1 MSNKLAHTGQ
11 LSRAD
16 LLRAILSDDAKQVAC
31 IAEQLG
37 LHYVPD
43 SPPVTIGGNDAVKPP
58 ETEDSNIQQH
68 LVVEDGLRPTAG
80 FWLLASRESHAPS
93 DQQTEPVAVPVTV
106 EWEGRP
112 QQAPRYHLLTT
123 QRDFIPRLLPW
134 LQNVMAGFKPDI
146 GRLVARVSRG
156 EPLHDVPRL
165 PLKALGSVVQ
175 VIDDRHTHLIP
186 YWQDHS
192 ALRRWVRALHHGT
205 LEQAVLME
213 GQAVPRSLTA
223 SGWQVWRPPV
233 RNGVVVI
240 FSDLGALSLNPH
252 GQVASWLAIG
262 QMLERAGCLAVVF
275 LPCDP
280 GLCDARLKM
289 LFRLETFTDSHLNT
303 PLPSGAERQRQASL
317 LLDAVSPVI
326 RLEPG
331 LLRQMRLAM
340 AQHGQQWQ
348 MDTAVESLVWQHG
361 DIQERHSVAASWNR
375 DARKQRLQRFAQLS
389 PEERNTAL
397 DVIRQ
402 WRQPLV
408 KQIWFEE
415 LVGLDA
421 DSTDLYAQDF
431 QAASA
436 YFQQLS
442 EQVQSDVFLVSD
454 VETREWLQ
462 RVSWR
467 LPEAALENATVG
479 KALQRI
485 KFSVLPEEAE
495 AVDPRNLLPS
505 DAVEKQV
512 VLFQRGES
520 LYLERVLPDAKQPL
534 GVSPLAILRMQ
545 HDLVRVEAGQERL
558 GVLMLLGRGKGIDL
572 PQDVAQ
578 LTVVS
583 DRETLHVSQ
592 IAKPVW
598 ADSIGRDAQGLFIEH
613 HCLGNHYRSY
623 WQLPTTEG
631 AGHWQGF
638 PPGNIGTDNY
648 GLYADLT
655 LNNLTQRFRWIEP
668 GTFLMGS
675 PESEAERDDD
685 EVQHQ
690 VTLTQGFWLA
700 DSTVTQSLW
709 QAVMGKNPSSFTDN
723 ANNPVEQVSWNDSQE
738 FIKKLNG
745 LLPGLQAK
753 LPTEAQWEY
762 ACRAG
767 TTTPFSF
774 GNNITPEQVNYNGN
788 YSYSNGKKGLYREKT
803 VPVKS
808 LPANPWGLFEMH
820 GNVWEWCQD
829 VWQEKLPAS
838 PVIDP
843 EGVAGGDQ
851 EAGVER
857 VVRGGSWYDYGRGVR
872 SAIRYRGDPAGRGID
887 LGFRLA
893 LGLELQL
900 VSGAAEP
907 QNKQE
912 RTAGT
917 QTGAGGTPRQAG
929 SAPGAVD
936 KAGKFI
942 KGLFDKFRK
951 NP

>member
-16 LLRAILSDDAKQVAC
+16 LLRAMLSGDAEQVAC

-43 SPPVTIGGNDAVKPP
+43 SPPVIGEKDTVKPP
-58 ETEDSNIQQH
+58 ETGNSNIQQH
-68 LVVEDGLRPTAG
+68 WVVEDGLRPTAG
-80 FWLLASRESHAPS
+80 FWLLASREFHAPS
-93 DQQTEPVAVPVTV
+93 DQQTESVAVPVTV

-112 QQAPRYHLLTT
+112 QQAPCYHLLTT

-213 GQAVPRSLTA
+213 GQAAPRSLT
-223 SGWQVWRPPV
+223 SNGWQAWQPPV

-262 QMLERAGCLAVVF
+262 QMLERAGCQAVAF

-303 PLPSGAERQRQASL
+303 PLPSGAERQRQANL

-331 LLRQMRLAM
+331 LLRQMRLEM

-348 MDTAVESLVWQHG
+348 MDAAVESLVWQHG

-397 DVIRQ
+397 DVIKQ

-442 EQVQSDVFLVSD
+442 EQVQSDVFLASD

-495 AVDPRNLLPS
+495 GVDPRNLLPS
-505 DAVEKQV
+505 DAIEKQV

-558 GVLMLLGRGKGIDL
+558 GVLTLLGRGIDL
-572 PQDVAQ
+572 PKDVVQ

-583 DRETLHVSQ
+583 DRETLHVHQ
-592 IAKPVW
+592 IAKPAW
-598 ADSIGRDAQGLFIEH
+598 ADSIGRDAEGLFIEH

-623 WQLPTTEG
+623 WQPPTTDG

-638 PPGNIGTDNY
+638 PSGDIGTDDY
-648 GLYADLT
+648 GLYADLSIQDI
-655 LNNLTQRFRWIEP
+655 TQRFRWIEP

-675 PESEAERDDD
+675 PESEPERYDD

-700 DSTVTQSLW
+700 DTTVTQALW
-709 QAVMGKNPSSFTDN
+709 QTVMGNNPSNFQDN
-723 ANNPVEQVSWNDSQE
+723 HNNPVEKVSWNDIQD
-738 FIKKLNG
+738 FIQKLNT
-745 LLPGLQAK
+745 LIPGLQAK

-774 GNNITPEQVNYNGN
+774 GDNITPEQVNYDGN
-788 YSYSNGKKGLYREKT
+788 RPYANGKKGLYREKT
-803 VPVKS
+803 VLIKS
-808 LPANPWGLFEMH
+808 LPANPWGLYEMH

-838 PVIDP
+838 PVKDP
-843 EGVAGGDQ
+843 ESVAGDDQ
-851 EAGVER
+851 GAGVGR
-857 VVRGGSWYDYGRGVR
+857 VVRGGSWNDFGGHVR
-872 SAIRYRGDPAGRGID
+872 SAIRLRLDPAYRFDFI
-887 LGFRLA
+887 GFRLA
-893 LGLELQL
+893 LGLELRSGQGG
-900 VSGAAEP
+900 GAAE
-907 QNKQE
+907 QE
-912 RTAGT
+912 RADGSDAGRR
-917 QTGAGGTPRQAG
+917 GGTPRQTVAV
-929 SAPGAVD
+929 PGAS
-936 KAGKFI
+936 KS
-942 KGLFDKFRK
+942 RK
-951 NP
+951 KRKK